1 MAVKKQ
7 ELKVLSSNGVHKL
20 AGVVF
25 VPTTRKPVGF
35 FQVVHGMTEYI
46 GRYERFMTEM
56 AEQGWI
62 CFGHD
67 HLGHGHTV
75 NDASELGF
83 IASENG
89 ADLLQRDLRKVA
101 DAVMKHYTPAGTK
114 MPYVLMGHSMGS
126 FVVRLAT
133 EKKYVQPDRLIVM
146 GTGGPNPVA
155 GLGLSLIKI
164 IKRLRGERHI
174 SKLLENMAFGNY
186 NDAWGGGTDTD
197 TDPWLTSD
205 ISVRMRYYADPLC
218 TFKFTVS
225 AMGDLIT
232 LTKEANRK
240 EWFTNMPKNIPVL
253 LVSGELDPVGDF
265 TEGVEKVHEKLLKAG
280 VKCDMKIYENARHEI
295 LNDISHDAVVRDILA
310 FCNF

>member
-155 GLGLSLIKI
+155 GLGLSLIKM
-164 IKRLRGERHI
+164 IKRLRGERHV

-265 TEGVEKVHEKLLKAG
+265 SEGVEKVHEKLLKAG

>member
-25 VPTTRKPVGF
+25 VPTTRKPIGF

-83 IASENG
+83 MASEGG
-89 ADLLQRDLRKVA
+89 ADLLQRDVKKVA
-101 DAVMKHYTPAGTK
+101 DAVIKHYTPAGTK

-126 FVVRLAT
+126 FIVRLAT
-133 EKKYVQPDRLIVM
+133 EKKYVAPDRLIVM

-155 GLGLSLIKI
+155 GMGLVLIKI

-174 SKLLENMAFGNY
+174 SKLLEKMAFGNY

-197 TDPWLTSD
+197 TDPWLTS
-205 ISVRMRYYADPLC
+205 IESVRMRYYGDPLC

-240 EWFTNMPKNIPVL
+240 EWFTNMPKNVPVL
-253 LVSGELDPVGDF
+253 LVSGEADPVGDF
-265 TEGVEKVHEKLLKAG
+265 SEGVEKVHNGLIRAG
-280 VKCDMKIYENARHEI
+280 VRSEMKIYENARHEI
-295 LNDISHDAVVRDILA
+295 LNDISYDAVVRDILS
-310 FCNF
+310 FCK

>member
-7 ELKVLSSNGVHKL
+7 ELRILSNNGVHKL
-20 AGVVF
+20 ASVVF
-25 VPTTRKPVGF
+25 VPTTRKPIGF

-75 NDASELGF
+75 NNASELGF
-83 IASENG
+83 IASEGG
-89 ADLLQRDLRKVA
+89 ADLLQRDVKKVA
-101 DAVMKHYTPAGTK
+101 DTVIKHYTTAGTK

-126 FVVRLAT
+126 FVVRLAV
-133 EKKYVQPDRLIVM
+133 EKKYVAPDKLIVM

-155 GLGLSLIKI
+155 GLGLKLIKI
-164 IKRLRGERHI
+164 IKRFRGERHI
-174 SKLLENMAFGNY
+174 SKLLDTMAFGNY
-186 NDAWGGGTDTD
+186 NDAWGGGTESDPN
-197 TDPWLTSD
+197 PWLTS
-205 ISVRMRYYADPLC
+205 IASVRMRYNADPLC

-240 EWFTNMPKNIPVL
+240 AWFTNMPKNIPVL
-253 LVSGELDPVGDF
+253 LVAGEADPVGDF
-265 TEGVEKVHEKLLKAG
+265 SEGVEKVHNGLIRAG
-280 VKCDMKIYENARHEI
+280 VRSEMKIYDNARHEI
-295 LNDISHDAVVRDILA
+295 LNDISYDAVVRDILA
-310 FCNF
+310 FCK

>member
-25 VPTTRKPVGF
+25 VPTTRKPIGF

-83 IASENG
+83 IASEGG
-89 ADLLQRDLRKVA
+89 ADLLQRDVKKVA
-101 DAVMKHYTPAGTK
+101 DAVIKHYTPAGTK

-126 FVVRLAT
+126 FIVRLAT
-133 EKKYVQPDRLIVM
+133 EKKYVAPDRLIVM

-155 GLGLSLIKI
+155 GMGLVLIKI

-174 SKLLENMAFGNY
+174 SKLLEKMAFGNY

-197 TDPWLTSD
+197 TDPWLTS
-205 ISVRMRYYADPLC
+205 IESVRMRYYGDPLC

-232 LTKEANRK
+232 LTKDANRK
-240 EWFTNMPKNIPVL
+240 EWFTNMPKNVPVL
-253 LVSGELDPVGDF
+253 LVSGEADPVGDF
-265 TEGVEKVHEKLLKAG
+265 SEGVEKVHNGLIRAG
-280 VKCDMKIYENARHEI
+280 VRSEMKIYENARHEI
-295 LNDISHDAVVRDILA
+295 LNDISYQEVVKDILA
-310 FCNF
+310 FCK

>member
-101 DAVMKHYTPAGTK
+101 DAVMKHYNPAGTK

-265 TEGVEKVHEKLLKAG
+265 TEGVEKVQTKLIKAG
-280 VKCDMKIYENARHEI
+280 VPSVMKIYENARHEI
-295 LNDISHDAVVRDILA
+295 LNDVSYGDVVRDILA
-310 FCNF
+310 FCK

>member
-25 VPTTRKPVGF
+25 VPTTRKPIGF

-56 AEQGWI
+56 AEHGWI

-83 IASENG
+83 IASEGG
-89 ADLLQRDLRKVA
+89 ADLLQRDVKKVA
-101 DAVMKHYTPAGTK
+101 DAVIKHYTPAGTK

-126 FVVRLAT
+126 FIVRLAT
-133 EKKYVQPDRLIVM
+133 EKKYVAPDRLIVM

-155 GLGLSLIKI
+155 GMGLVLIKI

-174 SKLLENMAFGNY
+174 SKLLEKMAFGNY

-197 TDPWLTSD
+197 TDPWLTS
-205 ISVRMRYYADPLC
+205 IESVRMRYYGDPLC

-232 LTKEANRK
+232 LTKDANRK
-240 EWFTNMPKNIPVL
+240 EWFTNMPKNVPVL
-253 LVSGELDPVGDF
+253 LVSGEADPVGDF
-265 TEGVEKVHEKLLKAG
+265 SEGVEKVHNGLIRAG
-280 VKCDMKIYENARHEI
+280 VRSEMKIYENARHEI
-295 LNDISHDAVVRDILA
+295 LNDISYDAVVRDILS
-310 FCNF
+310 FCK